1 MKIYTDKRR
10 RFWGSENTQ
19 TVFEKALNKKGIE
32 VLSSSNPKHKPHVER
47 SFRRSLEQYPLL
59 IHENRYKNIDDLK
72 KNNEVFQNYYNIRNK
87 KIISKQNVFQKEGKK
102 NGNWAADLEINRK
115 VLNGV
120 VRYRGKNYAAFDMYN
135 KRIIFPY
142 NFDVLLVHSSDDNLY
157 FKYNDKKYFAKEPNG
172 KYLSLTEMWAL
183 EKGLDYSIPA
193 VGKLAFIYN
202 KINSFFKTLELYIS
216 KFNSISV
223 NAQDNNL
230 EANKIMSE
238 YLSILRALHRS
249 INDDIRIDA

>member
-1 MKIYTDKRR
+1 M
-10 RFWGSENTQ
+10 
-19 TVFEKALNKKGIE
+19 
-32 VLSSSNPKHKPHVER
+32 
-47 SFRRSLEQYPLL
+47 
-59 IHENRYKNIDDLK
+59 K

-87 KIISKQNVFQKEGKK
+87 KIISKQNVFQKEGNK
-102 NGNWAADLEINRK
+102 NGNWAVDLEINRK

-120 VRYRGKNYAAFDMYN
+120 VRYQGKNYAAFDMYN
-135 KRIIFPY
+135 KRIIFPF
-142 NFDVLLVHSSDDNLY
+142 NSDVLLAHSSDDNLY

-202 KINSFFKTLELYIS
+202 KTNSFFKTLELYIS

-223 NAQDNNL
+223 NAQDSNL